1 MIIGIVVGLL
11 ILAGMVLFS
20 VVLPEATDDGE
31 SGEPASETVSL
42 ALPDTLPGGYSAAD
56 LESSFADGELAEQAA
71 AIAKQQADGTEY
83 GNKVLPDVLG
93 TEAVTRS
100 YVVNGTE
107 AVFVQVIDAPG
118 GAFSPSSLTDPDTTN
133 GAGGV
138 TMENVGAGVCILTV
152 GQLQQ
157 GQTEAPTSS
166 ECQVTRDGITAQ
178 LSSDTIPAE
187 DLMALADD
195 VFKAAVEPGADAP

>member
-1 MIIGIVVGLL
+1 MFIGIVVGLV
-11 ILAGMVLFS
+11 ILTSMVLFS
-20 VVLPEATDDGE
+20 VVLPEATADE
-31 SGEPASETVSL
+31 EPAEKTVSL
-42 ALPDTLPGGYSAAD
+42 SLPDTLPGGYSAAD
-56 LESSFADGELAEQAA
+56 LESSFAEGELAAQAE

-83 GNKVLPDVLG
+83 GNKVLPEVLG

-107 AVFVQVIDAPG
+107 AVFVQVIDAAG
-118 GAFSPSSLTDPDTTN
+118 GAFAPSSLTDPESTN
-133 GAGGV
+133 GAGGI
-138 TMENVGAGVCILTV
+138 TMQNVGAGVCILTV

-166 ECQVTRDGITAQ
+166 ECQATRDGITVQ
-178 LSSDTIPAE
+178 LSSDTISAG

-195 VFKAAVEPGADAP
+195 VFEAAVEPGA